1 MRLPWWCFW
10 WLQDSSHEAQHIAC
24 RLPRCSWQ
32 QQKSVLEADLQRIWA
47 SSDGASQLTM
57 NFDCHCTQYAG
68 LSYNSILGKFMV
80 FSTDAEISR
89 KMLSVNDAS
98 SLLMAVH
105 PSAKNILGTHLT
117 GLKPLFTI
125 AVELCCVGASNC
137 ALKYHLRPVFIRLEC
152 CSYCS
157 AGPSNLAFMHGPA
170 HKAIRKSFLALFTRK
185 ALGTYVELQDGIVR
199 RHIAQ
204 WLQSDSEREIR
215 PFIR

>member
-1 MRLPWWCFW
+1 
-10 WLQDSSHEAQHIAC
+10 
-24 RLPRCSWQ
+24 
-32 QQKSVLEADLQRIWA
+32 
-47 SSDGASQLTM
+47 
-57 NFDCHCTQYAG
+57 
-68 LSYNSILGKFMV
+68 MV

-89 KMLSVNDAS
+89 KMLSVNDPS

-105 PSAKNILGTHLT
+105 PSAKNILGKDHYICFKL
-117 GLKPLFTI
+117 LFTT
-125 AVELCCVGASNC
+125 AVELCFVLQVCNC
-137 ALKYHLRPVFIRLEC
+137 RLRSHLRSVFRGYDIR
-152 CSYCS
+152 SQCS

-215 PFIR
+215 PFIRYVCCAQPCGLRGICAFIASKG

>member
-1 MRLPWWCFW
+1 
-10 WLQDSSHEAQHIAC
+10 
-24 RLPRCSWQ
+24 
-32 QQKSVLEADLQRIWA
+32 
-47 SSDGASQLTM
+47 
-57 NFDCHCTQYAG
+57 
-68 LSYNSILGKFMV
+68 MV

-89 KMLSVNDAS
+89 KMLSVNDPS

-105 PSAKNILGTHLT
+105 PSAKNILGKDHTCFKL
-117 GLKPLFTI
+117 LFRS
-125 AVELCCVGASNC
+125 AVELCCAGSKGHRG
-137 ALKYHLRPVFIRLEC
+137 LGTRLRPHKIDI
-152 CSYCS
+152 CSLCS